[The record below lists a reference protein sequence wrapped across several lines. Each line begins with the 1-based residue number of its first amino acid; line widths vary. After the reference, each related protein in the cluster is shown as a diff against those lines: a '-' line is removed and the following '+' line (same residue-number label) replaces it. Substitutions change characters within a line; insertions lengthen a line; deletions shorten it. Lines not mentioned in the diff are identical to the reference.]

1 MKQLDSLTFTQK
13 PKTWKVSDKITID
26 WENILPEPPAN
37 GSETTIKEL
46 KYLEE
51 LTQNLGTREKTLVL
65 MVDKEPLELYNDLF
79 QGMGATMPVDK
90 FKQVWN
96 ILDPIIM
103 NVKNKHNRARPY
115 QLGPLLGYD
124 IKVTHTKTHDS
135 PAYPSGHT
143 SYAALAA
150 YMFADMYPQYSSHF
164 FSRIQTAGLARML
177 QGVHYPS
184 DNEAAMVLT
193 GAVWQDVRYKMF
205 PELEPYRS

>member
-26 WENILPEPPAN
+26 WKNILPEPPAN

-51 LTQNLGTREKTLVL
+51 LTQNLGIREKNLIL
-65 MVDKEPLELYNDLF
+65 MVDKEPLDLYNDLF
-79 QGMGATMPVDK
+79 QGMGVAMPVDK
-90 FKQVWN
+90 FKKVWN

-103 NVKNKHNRARPY
+103 NVKNKYNRARPY
-115 QLGPLLGYD
+115 QLGPLLGHD

-143 SYAALAA
+143 AYAALAA
-150 YMFADMYPQYSSHF
+150 YMFADMYPQYSSNF
-164 FSRIQTAGLARML
+164 FSRIQTTGLARML